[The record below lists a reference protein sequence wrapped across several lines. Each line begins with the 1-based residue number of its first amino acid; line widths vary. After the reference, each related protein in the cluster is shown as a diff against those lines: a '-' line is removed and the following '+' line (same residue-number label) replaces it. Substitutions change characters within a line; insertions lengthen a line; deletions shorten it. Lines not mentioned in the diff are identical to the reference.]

1 MVVKVGINGYVFAFL
16 LTRKKEE
23 KEENERKITEGKVK
37 KP

>member
-16 LTRKKEE
+16 LTRE